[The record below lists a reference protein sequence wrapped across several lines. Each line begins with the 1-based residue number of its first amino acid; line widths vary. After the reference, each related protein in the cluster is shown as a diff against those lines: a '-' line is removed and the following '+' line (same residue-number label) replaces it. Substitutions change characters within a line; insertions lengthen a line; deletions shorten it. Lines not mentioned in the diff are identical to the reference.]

1 MTKCDEEIAT
11 LKDELFHQNKCMR
24 ESMINT
30 KPSAESAE
38 PEQPVARI
46 DASQYPSQERRPTTA
61 PSHLE
66 EMSSTESSTNAS
78 ASAGSNNEICLHIVS
93 SSHGLYIQMKVCDDL
108 TVLNLKNKL
117 ASRLLLLGNYSI
129 DLEAY
134 SLSHKEQELSDSSL
148 SLNQCQI
155 GNGAAL
161 VLMPQR
167 QPVPPSHEE
176 KKEEQVVDQVITSN
190 VESKLDEILQ
200 AVRTLSSKDIHLQDD
215 SGNKQQLSSQS
226 PLSKLNVQELVETEQ
241 SDCAESESKNE
252 QSSRVAHSSSYSG
265 EETMDPSDGNGG
277 KQGKVGVQL
286 KVDTSP
292 EEVHDGKVSP
302 FNPPSEIEVTSEDTS
317 GEDYLPH
324 KKMMKDGVGEY
335 NGACDTLASSSLQK
349 ENSLGY
355 SVSESQLDYTNSVK
369 SSPNN
374 STSHEIEA
382 IEEVTD
388 EKHTPTPST
397 GFLDRDIPREEA
409 KGIQEVDM
417 SDSEIRAMWKSEA
430 VQPSSETKSEY
441 SSFHGEAQP
450 QQFRFSD
457 FESEEKDE
465 EADES
470 VEGRF
475 NADETIEYPDEEFNA
490 DDIPN
495 LQISSAKGATM
506 ESASDM
512 QSIEI
517 SFSEFVPN
525 VEEKVEDDDGGNLKS
540 GGSKMGCFSFLK
552 KNKKH
557 TRSTKKMRLPKWN
570 KSRKKGNVQGDI
582 VEL

>member
-1 MTKCDEEIAT
+1 
-11 LKDELFHQNKCMR
+11 MR

-30 KPSAESAE
+30 KPSVETE

-46 DASQYPSQERRPTTA
+46 DTSQFPSQERRPTTA

-78 ASAGSNNEICLHIVS
+78 ASASPTNEICLHIVS

-108 TVLNLKNKL
+108 TILNLKNKL
-117 ASRLLLLGNYSI
+117 ASRLLLIGTQI
-129 DLEAY
+129 DFEQL
-134 SLSHKEQELSDSSL
+134 SLYHKEHELNDSSV
-148 SLNQCQI
+148 SLNQCHI
-155 GNGAAL
+155 GNDAAL
-161 VLMPQR
+161 VLTPRR
-167 QPVPPSHEE
+167 QPVPPSSEE
-176 KKEEQVVDQVITSN
+176 KEEQVVEVVTSK
-190 VESKLDEILQ
+190 VESKLDEILR
-200 AVRTLSSKDIHLQDD
+200 AVRALSTKDMSVPLQDD
-215 SGNKQQLSSQS
+215 NDNKQQLSPPSKLSS
-226 PLSKLNVQELVETEQ
+226 PLSKLNMQELVETEQ
-241 SDCAESESKNE
+241 SDCAESGSASKNA
-252 QSSRVAHSSSYSG
+252 QSSSYSG
-265 EETMDPSDGNGG
+265 EETMDPSDGVKD
-277 KQGKVGVQL
+277 KQGKVDVQL
-286 KVDTSP
+286 KVDTS
-292 EEVHDGKVSP
+292 EVYDNDGKVSP

-317 GEDYLPH
+317 EEDYLPH
-324 KKMMKDGVGEY
+324 KKMMKDSVGEY
-335 NGACDTLASSSLQK
+335 NGACDTLASSSLQR

-382 IEEVTD
+382 IEEVT
-388 EKHTPTPST
+388 EEHTPTPST
-397 GFLDRDIPREEA
+397 GFLDRNIPREEA
-409 KGIQEVDM
+409 KGIQKVDM
-417 SDSEIRAMWKSEA
+417 SDSEIRAMWKSQA
-430 VQPSSETKSEY
+430 VQPSSETKSDY
-441 SSFHGEAQP
+441 SSFHGEAQ

-525 VEEKVEDDDGGNLKS
+525 VEEKEEEDDGGNVKS

-552 KNKKH
+552 KNKTH
-557 TRSTKKMRLPKWN
+557 TRSTKKMRLPRWN
-570 KSRKKGNVQGDI
+570 KSKKKGIVQDDI
-582 VEL
+582 VEV